1 MVVWTFVFSSRRRH
15 TRCAL
20 VTGVQTC
27 ALPIS
32 NNAALG
38 GAWIPA
44 LVFGIPGDSITAIA
58 IGVMF
63 MKGLTP
69 GPMIFLNNPEM
80 LYGVFVAFIMANILM
95 LPFGWAAIKGASRL
109 LSVPRP
115 VLMPIILL

>member
-1 MVVWTFVFSSRRRH
+1 MPCAGADIAAWVTYATSKKFSKEPEKYGTGH
-15 TRCAL
+15 VEGL
-20 VTGVQTC
+20 VESG
-27 ALPIS
+27 AA

-95 LPFGWAAIKGASRL
+95 LPLDRKSPRL
-109 LSVPRP
+109 NSSN
-115 VLMPIILL
+115 